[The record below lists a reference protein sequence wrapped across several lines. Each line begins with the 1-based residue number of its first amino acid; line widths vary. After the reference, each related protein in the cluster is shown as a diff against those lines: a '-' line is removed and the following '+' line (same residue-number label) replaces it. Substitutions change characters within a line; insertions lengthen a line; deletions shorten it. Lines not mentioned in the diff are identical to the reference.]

1 MMVLTSKQAGVKKRR
16 AAGGET
22 WWLLVAEGG
31 LRFMVPALV
40 QVRQV
45 RMQLCC
51 DCDSAAVG
59 GAAYLV

>member
-1 MMVLTSKQAGVKKRR
+1 MMVLKSKPEGVKKKR
-16 AAGGET
+16 AAGGEM
-22 WWLLVAEGG
+22 WWLLVVEGG
-31 LRFMVPALV
+31 LRFMILALV

-45 RMQLCC
+45 GMQLCC